1 MSSQPS
7 AGKTL
12 PQVLIINRLGERGV
26 IIHPMQCF
34 FKNLCSSLE
43 ERERGGFEG
52 SAKSTIGSV
61 ISLRCSRL
69 LICLVFII
77 KLRVGLLNLNTYTLN
92 KKYFYIVHL
101 ASMLYFLCCIFEQ
114 MLNIIKFL
122 HHRICELDFD

>member
-1 MSSQPS
+1 MSSPPS

-34 FKNLCSSLE
+34 FKSLCSSLE

-69 LICLVFII
+69 IICLVFII
-77 KLRVGLLNLNTYTLN
+77 KLRAWLVEFEYIHVKQTIFLHSSFG
-92 KKYFYIVHL
+92 FYVVFPL
-101 ASMLYFLCCIFEQ
+101 LYFRT
-114 MLNIIKFL
+114 NVK
-122 HHRICELDFD
+122 HN